1 MTKKAFVYL
10 WASCPRLQKIK
21 VVNEIVTGENYPHG
35 TGDAAEFSENDVEKL
50 FKSNAMGGLIDF
62 RVAIRLKNIL
72 TAKLFIDKLIS
83 VKSVSNLV
91 IRVQLPQDNYPT
103 QEQMLVDIAHQINRM
118 KQFKEFCGILKKQSG
133 RQIKWSWA
141 RVGILES
148 LGNLGLHNLD
158 SDESL
163 DE

>member
-72 TAKLFIDKLIS
+72 TAKLFIG
-83 VKSVSNLV
+83 N
-91 IRVQLPQDNYPT
+91 VQLFNSFVH
-103 QEQMLVDIAHQINRM
+103 QMAIWCLQKTWILIQKVTKKIRETL
-118 KQFKEFCGILKKQSG
+118 FILK
-133 RQIKWSWA
+133 
-141 RVGILES
+141 
-148 LGNLGLHNLD
+148 LHFHF
-158 SDESL
+158 DEFFCNNIENSKKKN
-163 DE
+163 

>member
-72 TAKLFIDKLIS
+72 TAKLFIG
-83 VKSVSNLV
+83 N
-91 IRVQLPQDNYPT
+91 VQLFNSFVH
-103 QEQMLVDIAHQINRM
+103 QMAIWCLQ
-118 KQFKEFCGILKKQSG
+118 KTWILIQKITKKNP
-133 RQIKWSWA
+133 WNF
-141 RVGILES
+141 VYT
-148 LGNLGLHNLD
+148 
-158 SDESL
+158 
-163 DE
+163 